1 MALPTAGTGAEQDQ
15 FWPMPKFYFSVDIGD
30 FTDLPFQEVSGL
42 DVETEVIEYR
52 HGNSPSHS
60 TIKMPGM
67 MKYADITLKKGVF
80 ADDNDFYDWISTIS
94 LNTYERLTVVIRLL
108 DETATPR
115 MTWTLTN
122 AFPKQITPT
131 DMNSQS
137 SEAAIETMVLAHEG
151 MVAEVG

>member
-1 MALPTAGTGAEQDQ
+1 MKE
-15 FWPMPKFYFSVDIGD
+15 
-30 FTDLPFQEVSGL
+30 
-42 DVETEVIEYR
+42 
-52 HGNSPSHS
+52 
-60 TIKMPGM
+60 IK
-67 MKYADITLKKGVF
+67 
-80 ADDNDFYDWISTIS
+80 DNDVALVRKYLLDLQNNIISMVYKYDENNFYDWISGIT

-131 DMNSQS
+131 DMSSQS

-151 MVAEVG
+151 LVAEIG

>member
-1 MALPTAGTGAEQDQ
+1 
-15 FWPMPKFYFSVDIGD
+15 MPKFYFSVDIGE

-42 DVETEVIEYR
+42 DIETEVIEYR

-60 TIKMPGM
+60 AIKMPGM
-67 MKYADITLKKGVF
+67 MKYSDITLKKGVF

-131 DMNSQS
+131 DMNSTA

-151 MVAEVG
+151 LVAEV